1 MSQGKIQVGSYSIIG
16 DRTSQQDASRYGW
29 QGNTLLAAVCD
40 GMGGMAGGERA
51 SKQALDVMFQGFQG
65 DQLPEEGRFSLW
77 MQQALVAA
85 DEAVASLADASG
97 NLLRAGTT
105 AVMVMVRDNRLY
117 WGSVGDSRI
126 YYMKKSGLK
135 TVTRMHN
142 YNLRLAELVAAGEIT
157 QAQADQEGD
166 RGEALISF
174 LGIGGLPIIDT
185 SQTPFQMEKDDV
197 VVLCSD
203 GLYKSLDDQQV
214 QAIIEE
220 SGGNMQIAAQR
231 LCDEALRLS
240 VSKQDNTT
248 VIAVRYC
255 G

>member
-1 MSQGKIQVGSYSIIG
+1 MNQGKIQVGSYSIIG

-29 QGNTLLAAVCD
+29 QGGTLFAAVCD

-51 SKQALDVMFQGFQG
+51 SKQALDIMFRGFQAE
-65 DQLPEEGRFSLW
+65 QMPEEGWYSQW
-77 MQQALVAA
+77 MQTAFSAA
-85 DEAVASLADASG
+85 DEAVASLADSAG

-105 AVMVMVRDNRLY
+105 VVSVMIRDNRLY

-126 YYMKKSGLK
+126 YYIKQNRIC
-135 TVTRMHN
+135 TITRMHN
-142 YNLRLAELVAAGEIT
+142 YNLRLSEMVASGEIT
-157 QAQADQEGD
+157 EAQAQKEGE

-185 SQTPFQMEKDDV
+185 NQVPIIMEKGDIV
-197 VVLCSD
+197 ILSSD

-214 QAIIEE
+214 QVIVEE
-220 SGGNMQIAAQR
+220 SGGNMQIAARR

-240 VSKQDNTT
+240 VCKQDNTT
-248 VIAVRYC
+248 VIVIKYC

>member
-1 MSQGKIQVGSYSIIG
+1 M
-16 DRTSQQDASRYGW
+16 
-29 QGNTLLAAVCD
+29 
-40 GMGGMAGGERA
+40 
-51 SKQALDVMFQGFQG
+51 
-65 DQLPEEGRFSLW
+65 
-77 MQQALVAA
+77 
-85 DEAVASLADASG
+85 
-97 NLLRAGTT
+97 
-105 AVMVMVRDNRLY
+105 
-117 WGSVGDSRI
+117 
-126 YYMKKSGLK
+126 
-135 TVTRMHN
+135 
-142 YNLRLAELVAAGEIT
+142 
-157 QAQADQEGD
+157 
-166 RGEALISF
+166 
-174 LGIGGLPIIDT
+174 GIGGLPIIDT